1 MTYREIYE
9 NALRMICE
17 DSSVSDTSDYEERAA
32 YILATLIS
40 ECAAVDKQ
48 YRLAEGL
55 DAISYTP
62 VACVELDAA
71 FTLCEALIPI
81 AVYYLSAILV
91 LDENEDMSE
100 KFFSL
105 YTDALTSFLSSLNH
119 TSQPIADR
127 YGLM

>member
-48 YRLAEGL
+48 YRLANGFK
-55 DAISYTP
+55 AVTYTP
-62 VACVELDAA
+62 VVCVEMDDK
-71 FTLCEALIPI
+71 FSLCEALIPI

-105 YTDALTSFLSSLNH
+105 YTDALTSFLSGLRH
-119 TSQPIADR
+119 TSEPIIDR

>member
-17 DSSVSDTSDYEERAA
+17 DSTVSDSADYEERAA

-55 DAISYTP
+55 EAVPHAP
-62 VACVELDAA
+62 VACVELDDA
-71 FTLCEALIPI
+71 FSLCDALIPI
-81 AVYYLSAILV
+81 AVYYLSAMLV

-105 YTDALTSFLSSLNH
+105 YTDALTSFLSGLRH
-119 TSQPIADR
+119 TSHPIDDR

>member
-17 DSSVSDTSDYEERAA
+17 DSTASDTSDYEERAA

-48 YRLAEGL
+48 YRLANGFK
-55 DAISYTP
+55 AVTYTP
-62 VACVELDAA
+62 VACVELDDA

-105 YTDALTSFLSSLNH
+105 YTDALTSFLSGLHH